1 MNKTILITGC
11 STGIG
16 RACALGMQERG
27 WQVFATARKTADLE
41 DLHAKGLKTV
51 YLDYSEP
58 DSISECANQ
67 VLELTGG
74 RLDVLFNN
82 GAYGQPGAVEDLRPD
97 VLRQQFEVNLFGWHD
112 LTCRIIPAM
121 RAQGHGRIIQCSSV
135 LGLVGLRFRGAYV
148 ASKFA
153 LEGLSDCMRLELRDS
168 NISVS
173 LIEPGPIE
181 TRFTAA
187 AVEAFDAN
195 VDAKNSVFA
204 EVYEKRRKHLEKGG
218 ATRFKLGPEA
228 VLKRLIHAAESQN
241 PKARY
246 AVTTPTYLMDGLRRL
261 LPTRLLDIVAD
272 RVSD

>member
-16 RACALGMQERG
+16 RACALGMQARG
-27 WQVFATARKTADLE
+27 WQVFATARKPVDLE
-41 DLHAKGLKTV
+41 DLRAKGLKTI

-58 DSISECANQ
+58 DSISECAGQ
-67 VLELTGG
+67 VLEMTGG

-173 LIEPGPIE
+173 LIEPGPIA

-195 VDAKNSVFA
+195 VDAENSVFA

-228 VLKRLIHAAESQN
+228 VLKRLIHAAENQN

>member
-27 WQVFATARKTADLE
+27 WQVFATARKPEDLE
-41 DLHAKGLKTV
+41 DLRARGLNAI
-51 YLDYSEP
+51 YLDYCEP
-58 DSISECANQ
+58 DSISECAGK

-97 VLRQQFEVNLFGWHD
+97 VLRRQFEVNLFGWHD

-153 LEGLSDCMRLELRDS
+153 LEGLTDCMRLELRGS

-187 AVEAFDAN
+187 AVEAFEAN
-195 VDAKNSVFA
+195 VDAENSVFA
-204 EVYEKRRKHLEKGG
+204 ADYERRKKHLKKGG

>member
-27 WQVFATARKTADLE
+27 WQVFATARKPADLE
-41 DLHAKGLKTV
+41 DLNAKGLKTV

-67 VLELTGG
+67 VLEMTGG

-153 LEGLSDCMRLELRDS
+153 LEGLSDCMRLELRDA

-195 VDAKNSVFA
+195 VDAENSVFA

-218 ATRFKLGPEA
+218 TTRFKLGPEA